1 MTRPPDSQ
9 VIESIPSAQ
18 ASAEASVNG
27 HDEEDMTEMLNELRI
42 LLPGSQL
49 LTGFLITLPFNSG
62 FKQIVALEKWI
73 FMATFVCSLS
83 SLILFTAPAVQHR
96 VLRPL
101 IDRVH
106 FKNVATKQM
115 LAGAVALSLA
125 LILCADLVVAE
136 VVGDRTGGMVAA
148 AVMALILATWWI
160 YPWWLRRRLA
170 ARSGLSGLNRTRI
183 DID

>member
-1 MTRPPDSQ
+1 M
-9 VIESIPSAQ
+9 SASEVEQ
-18 ASAEASVNG
+18 APVASTGNG

-42 LLPGSQL
+42 LLPGAQL

-62 FKQIVALEKWI
+62 FRQIVAIEKWI

-101 IDRVH
+101 IDRKQ
-106 FKNVATKQM
+106 FKNIATRQM

-125 LILCADLVVAE
+125 LILCAGLVVSE
-136 VVGDRTGGMVAA
+136 VVGDRIGGLVAA

-160 YPWWLRRRLA
+160 YPWWLRRGLA
-170 ARSGLSGLNRTRI
+170 AKDAGSVPS
-183 DID
+183 DH

>member
-1 MTRPPDSQ
+1 MSVDEVEQAPLA
-9 VIESIPSAQ
+9 SIG
-18 ASAEASVNG
+18 NG
-27 HDEEDMTEMLNELRI
+27 HDKEDMTEMLNELRI
-42 LLPGSQL
+42 LLPGAQL

-62 FKQIVALEKWI
+62 FRQIVAVEKWI

-101 IDRVH
+101 IDRKQ
-106 FKNVATKQM
+106 FKNIATRQM

-125 LILCADLVVAE
+125 LILCANLVVSE
-136 VVGDRTGGMVAA
+136 VVGDRIGGLVAA

-160 YPWWLRRRLA
+160 YPWWLRRGLA
-170 ARSGLSGLNRTRI
+170 AKA
-183 DID
+183 